1 MKKMIATVLT
11 TMMVFGVTAC
21 GNTAEDT
28 REVTDETVIE
38 EVEESEDA
46 EAEVTEDDTEDADAE
61 TDAESDEETDAEADA
76 EEQDGVLG
84 AVDGD
89 VYTNAFFG
97 IELSAV
103 DGYSFLDDKQ
113 IAQLGYM
120 SADVLGNTDITEA
133 IESGET
139 ITDCLL
145 ADSTFDNSLNI
156 TISSVDSG
164 VSQDDAEAVIDATIP
179 YLVESFE
186 GMGFENLACER
197 GTTTFLGEEYPCIN
211 ISFVLTQ
218 DGVSYDMSMV
228 EVILL
233 KDGYSATITAQ
244 AGSDEEIDTLLG
256 AFESLD

>member
-38 EVEESEDA
+38 EVEESEDS
-46 EAEVTEDDTEDADAE
+46 EAEVTEEDAADEADAE
-61 TDAESDEETDAEADA
+61 TDEETDAE
-76 EEQDGVLG
+76 EQDGILG

-97 IELSAV
+97 IKLNAV
-103 DGYSFLDDKQ
+103 DGYSFLDDEQ

-120 SADVLGNTDITEA
+120 SAEVLGNSDITEA

-145 ADSTFDNSLNI
+145 ADATFDNSINV
-156 TISSVDSG
+156 TISSVDAE

-197 GTTTFLGEEYPCIN
+197 GTTTFLGEEFPCIN

-233 KDGYSATITAQ
+233 NDGYSATITAQ
-244 AGSDEEIDTLLG
+244 AGSEDEIATLLG

>member
-11 TMMVFGVTAC
+11 TVMVFGVTAC

-46 EAEVTEDDTEDADAE
+46 EAEVTEDDAEDADAE
-61 TDAESDEETDAEADA
+61 TDEETDA

-120 SADVLGNTDITEA
+120 SAEVLGNTDITEA

-233 KDGYSATITAQ
+233 NDGYSATITAQ
-244 AGSDEEIDTLLG
+244 AGSEDEIATLLG

>member
-11 TMMVFGVTAC
+11 MMMVFSVTAC
-21 GNTAEDT
+21 GNNAEDT
-28 REVTDETVIE
+28 RDVTDETVIE
-38 EVEESEDA
+38 EVEESEDSD
-46 EAEVTEDDTEDADAE
+46 AEVTEEDAADEADAE
-61 TDAESDEETDAEADA
+61 TDEETDA

-97 IELSAV
+97 IKLNVV
-103 DGYSFLDDKQ
+103 DGYSFLDDEQ

-120 SADVLGNTDITEA
+120 SAEVLGNSDITEA

-145 ADSTFDNSLNI
+145 ADATFDNSINV
-156 TISSVDSG
+156 TISSVDAE
-164 VSQDDAEAVIDATIP
+164 VSQDDAETVIDATIP

-197 GTTTFLGEEYPCIN
+197 GTTTFLGEEFPCIN

-233 KDGYSATITAQ
+233 NDGYSATITAQ
-244 AGSDEEIDTLLG
+244 AGSEDEIATLLG